1 MYEFYEWQIIVKLL
15 DVTFNADMKQV
26 SNGREDLMLC
36 NDASNLEQ
44 GRYEESCFENA
55 YNSEKLQSLVIST
68 PIFTPLCHSWIS
80 CKVSN
85 EISKWTARLTLLD
98 NASCS
103 AFETRPTS
111 ECPTIKVLIS
121 PDYRQFCLYISERI
135 SSLIIWFEVDVKIS
149 NIIELNRRKKDFP

>member
-1 MYEFYEWQIIVKLL
+1 MNEIFSFLL
-15 DVTFNADMKQV
+15 NLTASFTIAIWMDKINDTKINSIYISNSLTMLHLLCLQSKMTGPLKWMSKTVILLSNVTFNADMKQV

-80 CKVSN
+80 CKVSIALREN
-85 EISKWTARLTLLD
+85 LNQNAD
-98 NASCS
+98 DASCWS
-103 AFETRPTS
+103 VQRS
-111 ECPTIKVLIS
+111 MLG
-121 PDYRQFCLYISERI
+121 
-135 SSLIIWFEVDVKIS
+135 
-149 NIIELNRRKKDFP
+149 